1 MRYERRHMVRGLDQL
16 THRLQPTREVSR
28 RRRVRCIEQRL
39 AGILRRRH
47 RYGGTCEVPLTAGHP
62 AVQPPLER
70 SLDRRPVNWL
80 DVDQFEQA
88 FPVVVGTQ
96 WSATLRGV
104 QQRPQR
110 AKFCLE
116 PPQRR
121 LALDD
126 SLARHIERRFRFAK
140 ALLDDS
146 RRLVDIP
153 KFTRGSFGGA
163 APAFE
168 VLAQGA
174 VPEYPRLQLCARLL
188 LLFGQKLLPALELSK
203 LRLDRRGFSLQ
214 VVALLL
220 PGDPIGLEGS
230 LRVAPD
236 ALAVR
241 RSLQLGVRRFQLN
254 PGTLDRAGKLIDD
267 PAAGQFGSV

>member
-1 MRYERRHMVRGLDQL
+1 
-16 THRLQPTREVSR
+16 
-28 RRRVRCIEQRL
+28 
-39 AGILRRRH
+39 
-47 RYGGTCEVPLTAGHP
+47 
-62 AVQPPLER
+62 PPLGG
-70 SLDRRPVNWL
+70 SLDRRTGSWL

-88 FPVVVGTQ
+88 FPVVVGTHR
-96 WSATLRGV
+96 SATLRGV

-110 AKFCLE
+110 AEFCLE

-126 SLARHIERRFRFAK
+126 SLARHIEPRFRFAK

-153 KFTRGSFGGA
+153 KFTRGRFGGA

-168 VLAQGA
+168 LLAQGA
-174 VPEYPRLQLCARLL
+174 VPECPRLQLCVRLL

-220 PGDPIGLEGS
+220 LGDPIGLEGR
-230 LRVAPD
+230 LRVAPGV
-236 ALAVR
+236 LAVC
-241 RSLQLGVRRFQLN
+241 RSLELGIRRFQLN
-254 PGTLDRAGKLIDD
+254 AGTLDRAGKLIDD
-267 PAAGQFGSV
+267 PAA